1 MSLNLGGFIYV
12 LSAANEL
19 NITISNV
26 IAKSYQSLK
35 GSFIY
40 ASYQYKQSVV

>member
-19 NITISNV
+19 NITISHVEATN
-26 IAKSYQSLK
+26 YQSLK
-35 GSFIY
+35 GSFLY
-40 ASYQYKQSVV
+40 ATLQYS